1 MAREMKDS
9 GLKWLGNIPKSWKL
23 LRIGAQYVERRT
35 KVSDTDY
42 PPLSVTMKGI
52 LPQLSTAAKTDA
64 HDDRKLVCKGDFA
77 INSRSDRRGSCG
89 ISPYDGS
96 VSLINT
102 VLTPRDKM
110 NPQYY
115 DWLFHCSMFS
125 DEYYS
130 WGHGI
135 VDDLWTTNWQD
146 MKKISIPEPLLD
158 EQHRI
163 AAFLDRKCAEID
175 SVIADTQKTIEEYK
189 ALKQSIIT
197 EAVTKGVRGE
207 RKMKDSGIEWIGD
220 VPEEW
225 EVIPVKYVAEFQPSC
240 DMSNLTDDSIIT
252 YLPMEHL
259 KNGYYIQ
266 NTAFYG
272 SVASSLTPF
281 MNGDIVMAK
290 VTPCFENGNIAIMN
304 DLSSGVGMGSSELF
318 VYRPLDVQTKY
329 LLYWLQNI
337 LFKQAACAT
346 MTGTGG
352 LKRVSPY
359 FAKHSKMTLPCY
371 KEQLEIIRYLDEK
384 CTSLD
389 KLIESKQQLLT
400 ELESYKKSVIYE
412 YVTGKKEC
420 GIAVAQVTQAAI
432 VPFYPAA
439 ISTKRVR
446 FAQAV
451 LMAKVLD
458 KCHKG
463 MGRVKLEKTMYTIE
477 TIIGFDFE
485 TEYVRQVAGPL
496 DESLYKCEG
505 IISRVNHWYTV
516 CASQHGVSYK
526 PTKNADKYQS
536 YYCRYFGNYNTEI
549 ERIIDIFA
557 SYTTEQAEV
566 IATLLAAWNDA
577 IIEGKS
583 FTDTDIVNDVLNNW
597 SEEKKRFSKD
607 VWLRAMDELRKK
619 DLIPKGYGKK
629 TVRRNI
635 K

>member
-146 MKKISIPEPLLD
+146 MKKISIPEPPLPD
-158 EQHRI
+158 QHRI

-207 RKMKDSGIEWIGD
+207 RKMKDSGVEWIGD

-225 EVIPVKYVAEFQPSC
+225 KVIKCSRIISGTQ
-240 DMSNLTDDSIIT
+240 NGLTRRDTEKS
-252 YLPMEHL
+252 E
-259 KNGYYIQ
+259 
-266 NTAFYG
+266 
-272 SVASSLTPF
+272 
-281 MNGDIVMAK
+281 GDIVLK
-290 VTPCFENGNIAIMN
+290 LKNIDSNGYI
-304 DLSSGVGMGSSELF
+304 DYSEVNRISLTTKEIETYKLQEGDFLF
-318 VYRPLDVQTKY
+318 VRVNGSKSLVGKCAIYHDVGSIVAYNDHIIRVQLNELCSREYFKLY
-329 LLYWLQNI
+329 LQSNCGKCEIDLHTSTSAGQFTI
-337 LFKQAACAT
+337 S
-346 MTGTGG
+346 GEG
-352 LKRVSPY
+352 LRDMV
-359 FAKHSKMTLPCY
+359 FVLPPM
-371 KEQLEIIRYLDEK
+371 KEQVEIVEHVSF
-384 CTSLD
+384 SLSQID
-389 KLIESKQQLLT
+389 AIIIDKQQLLT

-412 YVTGKKEC
+412 YVTGKKE
-420 GIAVAQVTQAAI
+420 
-432 VPFYPAA
+432 
-439 ISTKRVR
+439 
-446 FAQAV
+446 V
-451 LMAKVLD
+451 L
-458 KCHKG
+458 
-463 MGRVKLEKTMYTIE
+463 
-477 TIIGFDFE
+477 
-485 TEYVRQVAGPL
+485 
-496 DESLYKCEG
+496 
-505 IISRVNHWYTV
+505 
-516 CASQHGVSYK
+516 
-526 PTKNADKYQS
+526 
-536 YYCRYFGNYNTEI
+536 
-549 ERIIDIFA
+549 
-557 SYTTEQAEV
+557 
-566 IATLLAAWNDA
+566 
-577 IIEGKS
+577 
-583 FTDTDIVNDVLNNW
+583 
-597 SEEKKRFSKD
+597 
-607 VWLRAMDELRKK
+607 
-619 DLIPKGYGKK
+619 
-629 TVRRNI
+629 
-635 K
+635 